1 MLRSATTTQDGT
13 ETLDDDASASGGGG
27 GGEDAASSEEPE
39 VPVRPGAYRVYP
51 SNRAPSPETERGATA
66 TALANQ
72 SPLDAE
78 SQPSVES
85 DHVVVEAYAV
95 EDPED
100 PPSATVVDT
109 CFGIERKRLI
119 ALVGSGTAA
128 IAIVLG
134 CVLGIILPQSKGSN
148 SSQQACGPLCGSNT
162 ALPYPNRE
170 VFGKS
175 CERWN
180 LESQEDLKTCED
192 IELYAAAAHGCGC
205 PDVETPQDGC

>member
-1 MLRSATTTQDGT
+1 MEEQHVLFDVCTTTKRLNHLLSCYLTHRVETDSGKMLPSATTTQDGT
-13 ETLDDDASASGGGG
+13 ETLDDGASASGG

-66 TALANQ
+66 TAIANQ

-100 PPSATVVDT
+100 PPSAVLLIPVLVYL
-109 CFGIERKRLI
+109 ERKRLL
-119 ALVGSGTAA
+119 ALVGT
-128 IAIVLG
+128 VHVQL
-134 CVLGIILPQSKGSN
+134 Q
-148 SSQQACGPLCGSNT
+148 
-162 ALPYPNRE
+162 
-170 VFGKS
+170 
-175 CERWN
+175 
-180 LESQEDLKTCED
+180 
-192 IELYAAAAHGCGC
+192 
-205 PDVETPQDGC
+205 